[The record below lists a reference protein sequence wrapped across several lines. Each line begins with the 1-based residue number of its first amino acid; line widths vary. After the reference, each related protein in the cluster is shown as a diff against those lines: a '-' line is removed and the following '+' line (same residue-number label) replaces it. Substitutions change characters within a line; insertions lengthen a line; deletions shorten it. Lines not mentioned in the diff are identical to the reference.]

1 MTDDYTDENLL
12 KLSIEK
18 QKRHNKIGD
27 KEEIIESLT
36 RLIEHLRDPDLI
48 LGDFCY
54 NLTTEKDGKLVYQA
68 GKVCTPEALFAFS
81 KGNFI
86 YLHNQG
92 VNIHELEEVSD
103 TLQKLTSDKD

>member
-1 MTDDYTDENLL
+1 MIIQMRIYLSCLL
-12 KLSIEK
+12 KNK
-18 QKRHNKIGD
+18 KRHNKIGD
-27 KEEIIESLT
+27 KEEIIESLA

-54 NLTTEKDGKLVYQA
+54 NLTTEKNGKLVYQA
-68 GKVCTPEALFAFS
+68 GKICTPEALFAFS

-92 VNIHELEEVSD
+92 VNIHELEEISD
-103 TLQKLTSDKD
+103 TLQKLTADKD